1 MNLSRKWLSEFVSV
15 EADDKEFAESMTL
28 SGSKV
33 ELTHD
38 LGAEIQNVV
47 VGKVLSMEHHPD
59 SDHMWVCQID
69 VGREEP
75 VQIVTGA
82 WNVHIDDLV
91 PVAMHKSTLPG
102 GKKIEKG
109 KLRGVVSNGMLCGLS
124 ELGLDTRDFPYAV
137 ITPAAILGDY
147 KPLDKDKPSISAD
160 IQPGDKIYGPVIAA
174 LVEGVEPAGEAGWT
188 CRLFWAG
195 QEALSVTVTT
205 TCANLHNGDLVAYD
219 TKRGAVCTL
228 DDLHAQQAE
237 FPHCIP
243 DGIFILHEDCKPG
256 DDLKPVVGLDDHVV
270 EFEITPNRPDCL
282 SIIGLAREAS
292 ATFDAPLALHQ
303 PVVKGGGPGVLP
315 ELLDVETP
323 AADLCPRYTARMVR
337 NVKIAPSPKWMRERL
352 RAMGVRPINNIVD
365 ITNYVMLEYGQPMH
379 AFDYRYVKG
388 GKIVVRRAEEGEELT
403 TLDGSVRKLNP
414 NMLVIADEHRAVGLA
429 GIMGGLNSEIVSDTA
444 DVVFES
450 ANFDGTTIRRTALAL
465 GMRTEASAK
474 YEKGL
479 DPLNTLPAVER
490 ACELVELLGAGEV
503 VDGVIDILNH
513 VPQPRTIRMDPKRVN
528 ALLGT
533 DIPAA
538 EQYKYLERVEIHT
551 EQHDFPDGPADVVIP
566 SWRADVEGIADLAE
580 EVARFHGYNN
590 IPVTLMQGQTT
601 LGGYSAEQKLE
612 NRLGALCRAFGY
624 DEIITYSFI
633 SPTCYDMICWPRD
646 YSARKSFQILNPL
659 GEDTSIMRTTTLPSM
674 LDILT
679 RNYNYRNKS
688 ARLYELARVY
698 LPGREDGLANE
709 SKVLTLGAYGG
720 DMDIYAMPGAVEAIL
735 KDIRAVDIHF
745 EGPTGAP
752 SDASYHPGRCATVW
766 SGSDCI
772 GIFGQIHPLAAQNY
786 GVDAELYCAELSFDE
801 LLNAKGPDPE
811 YVPLPRFPAVT
822 RDIAVVCGE
831 KVTVGALEDC
841 IRRGAKGLLK
851 EVALFDI
858 YRGKGVDEG
867 KKSVAF
873 NLTLRA
879 DDRSLT
885 SEEADAD
892 VKAVLELLEQELG
905 AVLR

>member
-147 KPLDKDKPSISAD
+147 KPLDKDKSSISAD

-282 SIIGLAREAS
+282 SVIGLAREAS
-292 ATFDAPLALHQ
+292 ATFKRPLKLHE
-303 PVVKGGGPGVLP
+303 PEPHGCGGSIAEIVDIDIEDG
-315 ELLDVETP
+315 
-323 AADLCPRYTARMVR
+323 DLCPRYTARMVK
-337 NVKIAPSPKWMRERL
+337 NVKIAPSPRWMRERL
-352 RAMGVRPINNIVD
+352 RNSGVRPINNIVD

-379 AFDYRYVKG
+379 AFDFSCVDG
-388 GKIVVRRAEEGEELT
+388 GRIVVRTAREGEVIQ
-403 TLDGSVRKLNP
+403 TLDGNDRKLTP
-414 NMLVIADEHRAVGLA
+414 NMLCICDEHKPVCVA
-429 GIMGGLNSEIVSDTA
+429 GVMGGANSEITDETTTI
-444 DVVFES
+444 VFES
-450 ANFDGTTIRRTALAL
+450 ANFLGHSIRKTAIAL
-465 GMRTEASAK
+465 GMRTDASGRF
-474 YEKGL
+474 EKGL
-479 DPLNTLPAVER
+479 DLFATVPAVDR
-490 ACELVELLGAGEV
+490 ACELVEMLGAGEV
-503 VDGVIDILNH
+503 YDGTIDVLAKEPETTFIEL
-513 VPQPRTIRMDPKRVN
+513 DDKRIN

-533 DIPAA
+533 DIP
-538 EQYKYLERVEIHT
+538 R
-551 EQHDFPDGPADVVIP
+551 DFMTDTLTSLGFELNGNTLTVP
-566 SWRADVEGIADLAE
+566 SWRGDCTMLADIAE
-580 EVARFHGYNN
+580 ECARFWGYDK
-590 IPVTLMQGQTT
+590 IEATDIRGAATQ
-601 LGGYSAEQKLE
+601 GGYSEKTLFVRKL
-612 NRLGALCRAFGY
+612 GTACRAMGY
-624 DEIITYSFI
+624 TEVVTYSFV
-633 SPTCYDMICWPRD
+633 SPSSLDKIKVPADSPLRD
-646 YSARKSFQILNPL
+646 NYRILNPL
-659 GEDTSIMRTTTLPSM
+659 GEDTSVMRTTALPSM
-674 LDILT
+674 LGVLST
-679 RNYNYRNKS
+679 NLSRRNMEAK
-688 ARLYELARVY
+688 LYEMATVYKKQPGKMLADERT
-698 LPGREDGLANE
+698 
-709 SKVLTLGAYGG
+709 VLTLGAYGG
-720 DMDIYAMPGAVEAIL
+720 DVDFFALKGAVEAL
-735 KDIRAVDIHF
+735 LCAARTPDVRFTADTETAAF
-745 EGPTGAP
+745 
-752 SDASYHPGRCATVW
+752 HPGRCAAVW
-766 SGSDCI
+766 SGDTRL
-772 GIFGQIHPLAAQNY
+772 GTLGQIHPDVCAAY
-786 GVDAELYCAELSFDE
+786 GLDGATYCAEIDVV
-801 LLNAKGPDPE
+801 LLHDLEGAEPV
-811 YVPLPRFPAVT
+811 YTPLPRFPAIT
-822 RDIAVVCGE
+822 RDIAVVCDAAVPVGE
-831 KVTVGALEDC
+831 LTEC
-841 IRRGAKGLLK
+841 IRKAEKNVLRGVK
-851 EVALFDI
+851 LFDV
-858 YRGKGVDEG
+858 YTGVGIPEG

-873 NLTLRA
+873 SLTLRS
-879 DDRSLT
+879 DDGTLT
-885 SEEADAD
+885 DDHAEEA
-892 VKAVLELLEQELG
+892 VRAVLDALRESFG
-905 AVLR
+905 AVIR